1 MFWGGVAL
9 RNKGRPVV
17 PASVHPAIDW
27 RLQLGL
33 VEGGGANITHCRSRS
48 QRLKRFEKKKKIG
61 PYFVL
66 FGV

>member
-33 VEGGGANITHCRSRS
+33 VEGGGQHHALS
-48 QRLKRFEKKKKIG
+48 LKESATEKI
-61 PYFVL
+61 
-66 FGV
+66 

>member
-33 VEGGGANITHCRSRS
+33 VEGGGAQHHAQSLMETAT
-48 QRLKRFEKKKKIG
+48 EKI
-61 PYFVL
+61 
-66 FGV
+66 